1 MILKHTVKNDGL
13 CILSKESSPKG
24 FWNKQSAQG
33 VENFCNKTDFYLEI
47 ISATQFKLMKE

>member
-1 MILKHTVKNDGL
+1 MILKHTVKNDGS
-13 CILSKESSPKG
+13 CMLSKESSHKG

-33 VENFCNKTDFYLEI
+33 VEDFCSKTDFYLEI